1 GSLWLG
7 VLGNGGVLLQ
17 FLRHL
22 IDDETAARRQRII
35 CFLQECAFLLNLKNA
50 EWNTRKNI
58 VTEIDAATLQF
69 MWQRRCIAM
78 NHTHTPVASKLALQ
92 IARERSVQLEQKQ
105 M

>member
-1 GSLWLG
+1 
-7 VLGNGGVLLQ
+7 VLKQGRVLFQ
-17 FLRHL
+17 FVRHL
-22 IDDETAARRQRII
+22 IDDETATRRQCIM
-35 CFLQECAFLLNLKNA
+35 CFLQERAFLLNLKNA
-50 EWNTRKNI
+50 ERNTRKDI
-58 VTEIDAATLQF
+58 ITGTDAATLQF